1 MAFNRIASFVV
12 ASQIDPTSNTNTE
25 TAAEIVA
32 ASTDGN
38 TLVYSNSPQGTI
50 GFVDITDPAAP
61 VGLGELDMDGEPTSV
76 TVLGNYV
83 LVAVNTSADFLNPSG
98 QLRAIDLTTQQII
111 QSWDIG
117 GQPDSIAVSPDGT
130 YAVIAIEN
138 ERDEDLNDGALPQ
151 LPAGNVVIVNTA
163 DADPANW
170 TTSVVTLTGLTGLTE
185 ATDPEPELV
194 DISTDNIAAVTLQE
208 NNAIVLI
215 DLATGTVINSF
226 SAGTVDLTGIDTEDE
241 RPNIIDQTSS
251 LDAVPREPDGITF
264 IGTEY
269 IATAD
274 EGDLDGGSRG
284 FTIFDLEGNVVYTSG
299 NEMDRI
305 AAQLGHYPDRRS
317 DAKGNEPENIEFGT
331 FDGND
336 YLFVNSE
343 RSSLVFVYNVNDPTS
358 PVLEQVLPAGVAPE
372 GGKAIPDRNL
382 LVVAS
387 EADDRSALIRSV
399 VNIYQYSDAAATY
412 PTLQSVDGANG
423 APIPW
428 GAMSGLAAGE
438 GSILYAVEDSFYASN
453 RFFTIDTSTAP
464 ASLTTATTI
473 KDTNGVFAALR
484 PDRVNADADQTVNI
498 DPEGIAATGDG
509 FLWIASEGAGAAAD
523 ANKILNYLFKVDAA
537 TGTIAEVVTL
547 PDEINANQI
556 RFGLEGVA
564 YDEGKLTVVLQRA
577 WTGDANPRVLV
588 YDTETSEWVGDYFYP
603 LDAVESQNGGWVG
616 LSDISPLGNNNFL
629 VLERDNQGSPDA
641 AVKRLYSI
649 NLSGLEAGDTI
660 EKEFVRNLI
669 PDFTATGGLMP
680 EKLEGLAVTEDNIW
694 IINDNDGVN
703 DNSGETQLISLDFS
717 AKIGETTALIPQA
730 GSSTLPEHLV
740 DGESGDTDFP
750 YGTFKALATVG
761 EIDPNTG
768 HVLTGYPDGQAAWL
782 LDEDTIRVVYQSE
795 SYATMSNETYPW
807 FMDSGVSFTGS
818 HVHAI
823 DYNRAAFA
831 DFLNNDSAASEMFEG
846 AGHLFSTV
854 YNVFG
859 EMVDGKNADT
869 SDLSAKW
876 GNQTGADGTLYEFD
890 EDFQLTQADW
900 FFHSF
905 CGAYYEQA
913 NKYGDGIGFAD
924 DVWLMGEEWNI
935 GFAMYASRGGDD
947 FFTDNT
953 MGLASMVV
961 DIANEVA
968 YTAPVLGQSGYE
980 KIMPINS
987 GHEDYV
993 VLVMSGYNLEVE
1005 PAPLK
1010 IYIGK
1015 KDFDAS
1021 GNAIDYGTASERDA
1035 FLARNGLLFGQL
1047 YGMAATDETYAAL
1060 GITTVDADTE
1070 MLNAY
1075 ATDGS
1080 APDTFSV
1087 RYYAT
1092 DYRWDGFD
1100 TPENAGDT
1108 EVYRWLQDGDT
1119 VEGVVE
1125 ADEQPDGYTFFN
1137 GDSKVEHPAVDPD
1150 ITQSRYVINLTDAR
1164 SILGIDFNNIVTD
1177 LENDA
1182 DGNGLPDYLS
1192 ADVTRILAGVD
1203 GSLTLETNGKG
1214 AAHIG
1219 PNNPDDGE
1227 SLTHATHV
1235 ERGRAYADQPDGLQ
1249 WVKTADGDYLIVDE
1263 DSGNDYGERKY
1274 VLPIDSETLQLTD
1287 PGTGYFLASAGGSLN
1302 PRAEA
1307 GVAAI
1312 PGTFSRATGAEFSGT
1327 WNVSH
1332 LVAQKEDGTFYTQ
1345 EELAGTGIQEI
1356 IGSLPLEEQSFIGVV
1371 QQASESGGLVADRLA
1386 DQGGQIFLFNITEPL
1401 PAFTL
1406 QLLHYYGESGLLG
1419 IETAPIMGALIDK
1432 FDDEYTNTLVLGEG
1446 DSYIPGPWLI
1456 GGADPSLS
1464 SVPGIGS
1471 TALGRP
1477 DIAIMNAFGT
1487 DASALGNH
1495 EFDLGSPV
1503 LSSAINASGAWVGA
1517 QFPLITANLTF
1528 AADSSLRGL
1537 ADATLGGTATNAFA
1551 GQEAS
1556 NIKGKIAPYT
1566 VVTQNGEKIGIV
1578 GATTYDLLIKTS
1590 PNGTVPKD
1598 DGNLSTDDLQ
1608 EVAAYIQAAVN
1619 SLTALGVNKIVMV
1632 DQLDTID
1639 RNKLLAPLVSG
1650 IDVMIAGGGHERMGD
1665 ATDTAVGFNGHTAD
1679 FIEDA
1684 YPIVTAGLD
1693 GKTTLIVTTDT
1704 EYTYLGRLVVDFD
1717 ANGEIIVENLDTAIN
1732 GAYAATEATLQAA
1745 YGTTQTAE
1753 QIIASST
1760 IGTQVDAITDA
1771 INAVI
1776 STKDGTLWG
1785 YTNVYL
1791 EGDRAFGRTQ
1801 EVNLGDITADANI
1814 YAAQQ
1819 VLGSTGFIASL
1830 KNGGGIR
1837 ASIGSI
1843 AEDGT
1848 KIAPIANPIAN
1859 KPAGAIS
1866 TLDIE
1871 NALRFDNKLM
1881 VFDTTPQG
1889 LKNILEF
1896 AAGLSSSPSQQSG
1909 GYMQIGGVRVS
1920 YDPDNATGSKVES
1933 IALTDL
1939 EGNVTAVVYGN
1950 GVLASNAP
1958 ASISMVSINFTV
1970 NGGDG
1975 YPIKANG
1982 ENFRYLLTDG
1992 TLSAAIDE
2000 SLDFTAAANVPANAL
2015 GEQKAFQEYL
2025 QEFHATPATAF
2036 DGADTTAALDQRI
2049 QNLNFREDAV
2059 TEGFDAIVS
2068 ITTLDANEVEGDSGT
2083 TAFTFSVT
2091 RSGDVT
2097 STVTVNYTVDGAE
2110 LNELPDGDISATT
2123 DDFGASTSLTGTLT
2137 FGANETSKV
2146 LTVDVAG
2153 DTIPEVER
2161 DFPSRDAFVVSL
2173 SSPSS
2178 GAALS
2183 QTATSATGY
2192 IINDDAPAQPFIVAG
2207 TPGDDDLVP
2216 ILDGFSGFN
2225 SLVFTGAGSDEV
2237 DIPAG
2242 GDNLLGSNRIFTG
2255 SSSDTIFVA
2264 DSDRAFGGSGD
2275 DELDAT
2281 EATGYRISGGA
2292 GNDEFFLGVGG
2303 RALGGDGDD
2312 TFNVLEGGGNLLSG
2326 GAGADTFWI
2335 LTDSVA
2341 VLTTPNTIVDFTIGT
2356 DTLGILNQ
2364 GAEFDFSDLTLTGN
2378 EIKVGGN
2385 TIAIL
2390 TGVTTSTLTVNN
2402 FQFA

>member
-1 MAFNRIASFVV
+1 MSQFNRIASFVVASQMVTLNPILSDKMSQFNRIASFVV
-12 ASQIDPTSNTNTE
+12 ASQIEPNSNTNTE

-50 GFVDITDPAAP
+50 GFVDITNPAAP
-61 VGLGELDMDGEPTSV
+61 VGLGELDMAGEPTSV
-76 TVLGNYV
+76 TVLGDYV
-83 LVAVNTSADFLNPSG
+83 LVAVNTSADFVNPSG
-98 QLRAIDLTTQQII
+98 QLRAIDLATQQIV
-111 QSWDIG
+111 QSWNIG

-163 DADPANW
+163 DANPANW

-185 ATDPEPELV
+185 ATDPEPEFV

-215 DLATGTVINSF
+215 DLETGEVTNSF
-226 SAGTVDLTGIDTEDE
+226 SAGTVDLDGIDTVEED
-241 RPNIIDQTSS
+241 PAIIDQTSF
-251 LDAVPREPDGITF
+251 LEDIPREPDGITF

-299 NEMDRI
+299 NEMDQI
-305 AAQLGHYPDRRS
+305 AAQVGHYPDARS
-317 DAKGNEPENIEFGT
+317 ENKGNEPENIEFATYGET
-331 FDGND
+331 D

-343 RSSLVFVYNVNDPTS
+343 RSSLVFVYNVDDPTA
-358 PVLEQVLPAGVAPE
+358 PVFEQVLPAGVAPE

-387 EADDRSALIRSV
+387 EADDRGAVIRSV
-399 VNIYQYSDAAATY
+399 LNIYQYSDAAATY

-428 GAMSGLAAGE
+428 GAMSGLAAGP
-438 GSILYAVEDSFYASN
+438 GDTLYAVEDSFYGSN
-453 RFFTIDTSTAP
+453 RFFTIDTSTAT

-484 PDRVNADADQTVNI
+484 PDRVNADADKTVNI

-509 FLWIASEGAGAAAD
+509 FLWIASEGSGAAGD

-537 TGTIAEVVTL
+537 TGTIAEVITL
-547 PDEINANQI
+547 PDDVNAKQI

-564 YDEGKLTVVLQRA
+564 YDEDKLTVILQRA
-577 WTGDANPRVLV
+577 WDGDPNPRVLV
-588 YDTETSEWVGDYFYP
+588 YDTATSEWVGDYFYP

-629 VLERDNQGSPDA
+629 VLERDNQGGPDA

-649 NLSGLEAGDTI
+649 NLSGLADGDTI

-680 EKLEGLAVTEDNIW
+680 EKLEGLAVTENKIW

-740 DGESGDTDFP
+740 DGESGDTAFP

-846 AGHLFSTV
+846 AGHLFNTV

-859 EMVDGKNADT
+859 EIVDGKNANT

-935 GFAMYASRGGDD
+935 GDTMYESRGGND

-993 VLVMSGYNLEVE
+993 VLAMSGYNLEVE

-1021 GNAIDYGTASERDA
+1021 GNAIADYTGLSDRDA

-1047 YGMAATDETYAAL
+1047 YGMAATAETYAGL
-1060 GITTVDADTE
+1060 GITNVDADTE

-1075 ATDGS
+1075 ATNGS
-1080 APDTFSV
+1080 APDTFGV

-1092 DYRWDGFD
+1092 DYRWNGFD

-1125 ADEQPDGYTFFN
+1125 ANEQPDGYTFFN

-1150 ITQSRYVINLTDAR
+1150 INQSRYVINLTDAR
-1164 SILGIDFNNIVTD
+1164 AILGIDFNNIVTD
-1177 LENDA
+1177 LENDL
-1182 DGNGLPDYLS
+1182 DNNGLPDYLS

-1214 AAHIG
+1214 AAPVG
-1219 PNNPDDGE
+1219 PNNPDGTA
-1227 SLTHATHV
+1227 THATHV
-1235 ERGRAYADQPDGLQ
+1235 ERNRAYADQPDGLQ

-1302 PRAEA
+1302 PRAQA

-1332 LVAQKEDGTFYTQ
+1332 LVAKKEDGTFYTQ
-1345 EELAGTGIQEI
+1345 EELTGTAIQEI
-1356 IGSLPLEEQSFIGVV
+1356 IGSLPLEEQTFLGVV

-1401 PAFTL
+1401 IAYTELSPETPFDTAAPAQMTGLEGYTVDPVFTV
-1406 QLLHYYGESGLLG
+1406 GESFSVNGAAYTPPGILDGLGAFALDEDTVRVLANHELRPDAG
-1419 IETAPIMGALIDK
+1419 YTYTLTQGTADTSDDVQLTGARVSYFDINKDTRQLESTGLAYNKIYNRAGELVDEASDLEFEGLNRLCSAQYIEAEQFGEGRGLVDSMFFTGEEADGGTEFALDP
-1432 FDDEYTNTLVLGEG
+1432 DTNTLYALPWMGRAAWESVTELDTGTTDKIALLIGDDRGGAPLLLYVGNKGEGEG
-1446 DSYIPGPWLI
+1446 DDFLVRNGL
-1456 GGADPSLS
+1456 
-1464 SVPGIGS
+1464 
-1471 TALGRP
+1471 
-1477 DIAIMNAFGT
+1477 
-1487 DASALGNH
+1487 
-1495 EFDLGSPV
+1495 
-1503 LSSAINASGAWVGA
+1503 ASG
-1517 QFPLITANLTF
+1517 
-1528 AADSSLRGL
+1528 
-1537 ADATLGGTATNAFA
+1537 
-1551 GQEAS
+1551 
-1556 NIKGKIAPYT
+1556 
-1566 VVTQNGEKIGIV
+1566 
-1578 GATTYDLLIKTS
+1578 
-1590 PNGTVPKD
+1590 
-1598 DGNLSTDDLQ
+1598 
-1608 EVAAYIQAAVN
+1608 
-1619 SLTALGVNKIVMV
+1619 
-1632 DQLDTID
+1632 
-1639 RNKLLAPLVSG
+1639 KLYV
-1650 IDVMIAGGGHERMGD
+1650 
-1665 ATDTAVGFNGHTAD
+1665 
-1679 FIEDA
+1679 
-1684 YPIVTAGLD
+1684 
-1693 GKTTLIVTTDT
+1693 
-1704 EYTYLGRLVVDFD
+1704 
-1717 ANGEIIVENLDTAIN
+1717 
-1732 GAYAATEATLQAA
+1732 
-1745 YGTTQTAE
+1745 
-1753 QIIASST
+1753 
-1760 IGTQVDAITDA
+1760 
-1771 INAVI
+1771 
-1776 STKDGTLWG
+1776 W
-1785 YTNVYL
+1785 
-1791 EGDRAFGRTQ
+1791 
-1801 EVNLGDITADANI
+1801 
-1814 YAAQQ
+1814 
-1819 VLGSTGFIASL
+1819 
-1830 KNGGGIR
+1830 
-1837 ASIGSI
+1837 
-1843 AEDGT
+1843 
-1848 KIAPIANPIAN
+1848 
-1859 KPAGAIS
+1859 
-1866 TLDIE
+1866 
-1871 NALRFDNKLM
+1871 
-1881 VFDTTPQG
+1881 
-1889 LKNILEF
+1889 
-1896 AAGLSSSPSQQSG
+1896 
-1909 GYMQIGGVRVS
+1909 
-1920 YDPDNATGSKVES
+1920 
-1933 IALTDL
+1933 
-1939 EGNVTAVVYGN
+1939 
-1950 GVLASNAP
+1950 
-1958 ASISMVSINFTV
+1958 
-1970 NGGDG
+1970 
-1975 YPIKANG
+1975 
-1982 ENFRYLLTDG
+1982 
-1992 TLSAAIDE
+1992 
-2000 SLDFTAAANVPANAL
+2000 
-2015 GEQKAFQEYL
+2015 
-2025 QEFHATPATAF
+2025 
-2036 DGADTTAALDQRI
+2036 
-2049 QNLNFREDAV
+2049 
-2059 TEGFDAIVS
+2059 
-2068 ITTLDANEVEGDSGT
+2068 
-2083 TAFTFSVT
+2083 
-2091 RSGDVT
+2091 
-2097 STVTVNYTVDGAE
+2097 
-2110 LNELPDGDISATT
+2110 
-2123 DDFGASTSLTGTLT
+2123 
-2137 FGANETSKV
+2137 
-2146 LTVDVAG
+2146 
-2153 DTIPEVER
+2153 
-2161 DFPSRDAFVVSL
+2161 
-2173 SSPSS
+2173 
-2178 GAALS
+2178 
-2183 QTATSATGY
+2183 
-2192 IINDDAPAQPFIVAG
+2192 
-2207 TPGDDDLVP
+2207 
-2216 ILDGFSGFN
+2216 
-2225 SLVFTGAGSDEV
+2225 
-2237 DIPAG
+2237 
-2242 GDNLLGSNRIFTG
+2242 
-2255 SSSDTIFVA
+2255 VA
-2264 DSDRAFGGSGD
+2264 DSGETSPEEFNGTGESRDGAFVAIDYYRPDLAGNGEY
-2275 DELDAT
+2275 DELGFATQDKQDALA
-2281 EATGYRISGGA
+2281 EA
-2292 GNDEFFLGVGG
+2292 
-2303 RALGGDGDD
+2303 
-2312 TFNVLEGGGNLLSG
+2312 
-2326 GAGADTFWI
+2326 AGA
-2335 LTDSVA
+2335 
-2341 VLTTPNTIVDFTIGT
+2341 
-2356 DTLGILNQ
+2356 
-2364 GAEFDFSDLTLTGN
+2364 
-2378 EIKVGGN
+2378 
-2385 TIAIL
+2385 
-2390 TGVTTSTLTVNN
+2390 
-2402 FQFA
+2402 FQFSRPEDLERV

>member
-1 MAFNRIASFVV
+1 MANALTKIGGYGSTNGAEISAFDPGSDRLFVV
-12 ASQIDPTSNTNTE
+12 AGDVVEVLNLTNPSSPTKITDLALDTSTLPTGFNLVPNSVAVGKADTVS
-25 TAAEIVA
+25 AGIVA
-32 ASTDGN
+32 VALAVKDDLNNQEIGQVQFFNAADGSYIRTVN
-38 TLVYSNSPQGTI
+38 
-50 GFVDITDPAAP
+50 
-61 VGLGELDMDGEPTSV
+61 VGYLPDMV
-76 TVLGNYV
+76 TF
-83 LVAVNTSADFLNPSG
+83 T
-98 QLRAIDLTTQQII
+98 
-111 QSWDIG
+111 
-117 GQPDSIAVSPDGT
+117 PDGT
-130 YAVIAIEN
+130 KVLTAN
-138 ERDEDLNDGALPQ
+138 EGEPNESY
-151 LPAGNVVIVNTA
+151 
-163 DADPANW
+163 
-170 TTSVVTLTGLTGLTE
+170 TS
-185 ATDPEPELV
+185 DPEGSV
-194 DISTDNIAAVTLQE
+194 SIIDISGGVAAATVQSATFTTFNTEQATLEAAGVRIFGQIFDSAGAVVRDSTVAEDVEPEYITFNGDGTKAWVTLQE
-208 NNAIVLI
+208 NNAIAIVDIASATVESILPLGLKDHNSVTMTDLETFEFTNLPSIGSTDAGQELFLGGFSGLFYEGTAANGNLKFVTNTDRGPNGEATGINRPFLLPDFTPEIVRFELNPFTETIAITQRIQLKDSAGELLTGLPNTAISTNGNQAYNDEVPVDLNNNPITPLDPLGGDFEGIVINPTDNTFWMVDEYRPAIYHFGTDGTLIDRFVPTGTAGAAGQAVGTFGEEALPAVLAQRRQNRGFEAVALNTDNGKLYAFVQSPLRNPDTLTNSNLNSLNNI
-215 DLATGTVINSF
+215 RIVEFDVATEAVTAQYLYRMDNGNLGADPNTRPDKLGDAVYIGNGEFLVVERDDDSLNSGDALNTIEKKIYRFSLAGATNINGQDAAIDLGGGTLKTIDQMTEAELVSQGINLIDKVLHVDLATAGYNTVEKVEGLALVDANTIAVLNDNDFQVAGITINTTTGTFTPDPTPEPVVLGLITTNSN
-226 SAGTVDLTGIDTEDE
+226 G
-241 RPNIIDQTSS
+241 
-251 LDAVPREPDGITF
+251 LDASDRDVNFPNSGSSGRINIQNWPVFGLYQPDS
-264 IGTEY
+264 
-269 IATAD
+269 IASFTANGQTYYVTANEGDTRVRPTDDNLLTDTSID
-274 EGDLDGGSRG
+274 EGDIFTEESRLSGVDLDNTL
-284 FTIFDLEGNVVYTSG
+284 FPDEATLKLNQ
-299 NEMDRI
+299 N
-305 AAQLGHYPDRRS
+305 LGRL
-317 DAKGNEPENIEFGT
+317 T
-331 FDGND
+331 
-336 YLFVNSE
+336 V
-343 RSSLVFVYNVNDPTS
+343 
-358 PVLEQVLPAGVAPE
+358 
-372 GGKAIPDRNL
+372 
-382 LVVAS
+382 
-387 EADDRSALIRSV
+387 
-399 VNIYQYSDAAATY
+399 
-412 PTLQSVDGANG
+412 
-423 APIPW
+423 
-428 GAMSGLAAGE
+428 
-438 GSILYAVEDSFYASN
+438 
-453 RFFTIDTSTAP
+453 
-464 ASLTTATTI
+464 TTAT
-473 KDTNGVFAALR
+473 
-484 PDRVNADADQTVNI
+484 
-498 DPEGIAATGDG
+498 
-509 FLWIASEGAGAAAD
+509 
-523 ANKILNYLFKVDAA
+523 
-537 TGTIAEVVTL
+537 
-547 PDEINANQI
+547 
-556 RFGLEGVA
+556 
-564 YDEGKLTVVLQRA
+564 
-577 WTGDANPRVLV
+577 
-588 YDTETSEWVGDYFYP
+588 
-603 LDAVESQNGGWVG
+603 
-616 LSDISPLGNNNFL
+616 
-629 VLERDNQGSPDA
+629 
-641 AVKRLYSI
+641 
-649 NLSGLEAGDTI
+649 GDT
-660 EKEFVRNLI
+660 
-669 PDFTATGGLMP
+669 
-680 EKLEGLAVTEDNIW
+680 
-694 IINDNDGVN
+694 DNDGDIDQIHVPGAR
-703 DNSGETQLISLDFS
+703 SFS
-717 AKIGETTALIPQA
+717 IWD
-730 GSSTLPEHLV
+730 ST
-740 DGESGDTDFP
+740 
-750 YGTFKALATVG
+750 
-761 EIDPNTG
+761 
-768 HVLTGYPDGQAAWL
+768 
-782 LDEDTIRVVYQSE
+782 
-795 SYATMSNETYPW
+795 
-807 FMDSGVSFTGS
+807 
-818 HVHAI
+818 
-823 DYNRAAFA
+823 
-831 DFLNNDSAASEMFEG
+831 
-846 AGHLFSTV
+846 
-854 YNVFG
+854 
-859 EMVDGKNADT
+859 
-869 SDLSAKW
+869 
-876 GNQTGADGTLYEFD
+876 GTL
-890 EDFQLTQADW
+890 
-900 FFHSF
+900 
-905 CGAYYEQA
+905 
-913 NKYGDGIGFAD
+913 
-924 DVWLMGEEWNI
+924 
-935 GFAMYASRGGDD
+935 
-947 FFTDNT
+947 
-953 MGLASMVV
+953 
-961 DIANEVA
+961 
-968 YTAPVLGQSGYE
+968 
-980 KIMPINS
+980 
-987 GHEDYV
+987 
-993 VLVMSGYNLEVE
+993 
-1005 PAPLK
+1005 
-1010 IYIGK
+1010 
-1015 KDFDAS
+1015 
-1021 GNAIDYGTASERDA
+1021 
-1035 FLARNGLLFGQL
+1035 
-1047 YGMAATDETYAAL
+1047 
-1060 GITTVDADTE
+1060 
-1070 MLNAY
+1070 
-1075 ATDGS
+1075 
-1080 APDTFSV
+1080 
-1087 RYYAT
+1087 
-1092 DYRWDGFD
+1092 
-1100 TPENAGDT
+1100 
-1108 EVYRWLQDGDT
+1108 VY
-1119 VEGVVE
+1119 
-1125 ADEQPDGYTFFN
+1125 
-1137 GDSKVEHPAVDPD
+1137 
-1150 ITQSRYVINLTDAR
+1150 
-1164 SILGIDFNNIVTD
+1164 
-1177 LENDA
+1177 
-1182 DGNGLPDYLS
+1182 
-1192 ADVTRILAGVD
+1192 
-1203 GSLTLETNGKG
+1203 
-1214 AAHIG
+1214 
-1219 PNNPDDGE
+1219 
-1227 SLTHATHV
+1227 
-1235 ERGRAYADQPDGLQ
+1235 
-1249 WVKTADGDYLIVDE
+1249 
-1263 DSGNDYGERKY
+1263 DSGNDFE
-1274 VLPIDSETLQLTD
+1274 
-1287 PGTGYFLASAGGSLN
+1287 
-1302 PRAEA
+1302 
-1307 GVAAI
+1307 
-1312 PGTFSRATGAEFSGT
+1312 
-1327 WNVSH
+1327 
-1332 LVAQKEDGTFYTQ
+1332 
-1345 EELAGTGIQEI
+1345 EI
-1356 IGSLPLEEQSFIGVV
+1356 IAEQFPTFFNASNDNNTLDNRSDNKGPEPEGITVGKIGARTYAFIGLERIGGVMVYDVTLPETPTFVEYLNDRDFTANPETNDTDSGPEGLLFIPSSDSPNGENLVV
-1371 QQASESGGLVADRLA
+1371 VANEISQTVSVLE
-1386 DQGGQIFLFNITEPL
+1386 FTP

-1432 FDDEYTNTLVLGEG
+1432 FDGEYTNTLVIGEG

-1456 GGADPSLS
+1456 GGADPSLN
-1464 SVPGIGS
+1464 SVPGIGT

-1503 LSSAINASGAWVGA
+1503 LQAAITASGSGASAWVGA
-1517 QFPLITANLTF
+1517 QFPLITANLNF

-1608 EVAAYIQAAVN
+1608 EVAAYIQAAVD

-1771 INAVI
+1771 INVVI

-1801 EVNLGDITADANI
+1801 EVNLGDINADANI

-1819 VLGSTGFIASL
+1819 ALGSNGFIASL

-2049 QNLNFREDAV
+2049 QNLNFREDTV

-2192 IINDDAPAQPFIVAG
+2192 IINDDTPAQPFIVAG
-2207 TPGDDDLVP
+2207 TPGDDNLVP

-2312 TFNVLEGGGNLLSG
+2312 TFTIFEGGGNLLSG
-2326 GAGADTFWI
+2326 GAGSDRFNI

-2364 GAEFDFSDLTLTGN
+2364 GAEFDFNDLTLTGN

-2390 TGVTTSTLTVNN
+2390 VGVQTNTLTANS
-2402 FQFA
+2402 FSFS